1 MSWIPDSSRTARVG
15 LGAALGLLSL
25 LPSESA
31 EAQLPPGARH
41 EYLRGAGLYKTRH
54 FVAAAQAFSTAYA
67 QYPSARLL
75 YDLGQTYRKA
85 GQREQALAS
94 YEKFLAAERGLSP
107 TIQSGV
113 RSYIAQLRV
122 ALGKPVSGP
131 ILQPKV
137 MPDLLDPALGPRPA
151 ANPPALPTAAAPP
164 SPPPPGT
171 PVARTTPSAP
181 AASPPG
187 YPSPSAAGP
196 RSAAVAPGAS
206 PPSYPLSGATGAR
219 SAAAAPPMAAP
230 PGFAGSPG
238 SPARPVGGGLTTG
251 VPAALPAPAQATP
264 SGLPPTGAI
273 IEQLPRRQLPGKWT
287 IIDPKPGYTLRRAY
301 CTPSEVFVIGDSSM
315 VLAATDGQVAFGPLR
330 TGLPNWFASV
340 SGSAGA
346 AGGELFIGGDSGLV
360 LRRVGPQLH
369 AVASGIRGTVF
380 SISGS
385 ATDWFAFG
393 EGGAAA
399 RWDGNAFTPVPTA
412 TQNAILGSFIV
423 DREVF
428 AVGAGGMI
436 LRWGGA
442 SFTSMPTPT
451 RAMLHG
457 IWGSSRNDLWA
468 VGGQGTLLHF
478 EGSGWRSVPSGTQQ
492 TLLGIWGAAKNDV
505 YAVGTAGLVLHYDGI
520 SWAGVDVGAGPVLG
534 SVALSGICS
543 RAGGELFVVGDGLIL
558 RYKR

>member
-1 MSWIPDSSRTARVG
+1 MSRIPDSSRTARVG

-25 LPSESA
+25 LPSGSA
-31 EAQLPPGARH
+31 EAQLPQGARL

-54 FVAAAQAFSTAYA
+54 FVAAAQAFTAAYA
-67 QYPSARLL
+67 QYPSTRLL
-75 YDLGQTYRKA
+75 YDLGQTYRKG

-113 RSYIAQLRV
+113 RSYIGQLRV

-151 ANPPALPTAAAPP
+151 ANPPALPLAAAPP
-164 SPPPPGT
+164 SPPPPGA
-171 PVARTTPSAP
+171 PIARTTPSAP
-181 AASPPG
+181 GALPASSPAPG
-187 YPSPSAAGP
+187 AAGP
-196 RSAAVAPGAS
+196 RGTAFAPA
-206 PPSYPLSGATGAR
+206 
-219 SAAAAPPMAAP
+219 MAAP
-230 PGFAGSPG
+230 PSFSGSPG
-238 SPARPVGGGLTTG
+238 SPARPPAGGVAAG
-251 VPAALPAPAQATP
+251 VPAALPAPALAA
-264 SGLPPTGAI
+264 SSALSPTGAI

-315 VLAATDGQVAFGPLR
+315 VLAATEGQTVFGPLR

-346 AGGELFIGGDSGLV
+346 AGAELFIGGDSGLV

-380 SISGS
+380 SIAGS
-385 ATDWFAFG
+385 AADWFAFG

-399 RWDGNAFTPVPTA
+399 RWDGNAFVPVPTA

-478 EGSGWRSVPSGTQQ
+478 EGSGWRTVASGTQQ

-520 SWAGVDVGAGPVLG
+520 SWAGVDVGAGPLLG

>member
-54 FVAAAQAFSTAYA
+54 FVAAAQAFTAAYA
-67 QYPSARLL
+67 QYPSTRLL

-151 ANPPALPTAAAPP
+151 ANAPALPAAAAPP

-171 PVARTTPSAP
+171 PIARPTPSAP
-181 AASPPG
+181 AALPPSSLPPG
-187 YPSPSAAGP
+187 AAGP
-196 RSAAVAPGAS
+196 RSAAVAP
-206 PPSYPLSGATGAR
+206 
-219 SAAAAPPMAAP
+219 PMAAP
-230 PGFAGSPG
+230 LGFAGSPA
-238 SPARPVGGGLTTG
+238 SPARPTGGGLTTG
-251 VPAALPAPAQATP
+251 VPAALPGPALAVSP
-264 SGLPPTGAI
+264 GLPPTGVI

-346 AGGELFIGGDSGLV
+346 TGGELFIGGDSGLV

-468 VGGQGTLLHF
+468 VGSQGTLLHF
-478 EGSGWRSVPSGTQQ
+478 EGSGWRTVPSGTQQ

-520 SWAGVDVGAGPVLG
+520 SWAGVDVGAGPALG